1 MTALEEFLHQGML
14 PFVGRDAELDRLIG
28 FWRATP
34 YAQMLRASLVQAEA
48 GIGKSRL
55 LDELIRRVAAE
66 EGMVVHVKF
75 YPESAISLGPL
86 LASAL
91 WNSALGRE
99 LLRAEP
105 EGTLPSVIGALR
117 RLCRLR
123 PTLIVLEDTHL
134 LSPESTPELAS
145 LMNALSDETVS
156 VLCVCRPSEWKG
168 RSVMEG
174 FLVERIEMEG
184 LDEAGIGAMWEG
196 LFGAPCDAVVAG
208 LLHRAT
214 LGNALAL
221 RSVLRSGI
229 DSRVIARAGDGWSI
243 ADPGGSFARLM
254 KRNVELLS
262 AAMVA
267 HLEDDEM
274 RLTERLACLGEIF
287 SREAAGALIGEDNP
301 LLERLLAKGVLST
314 TSMLPSPL
322 GGLPPMPGVTPGPAF
337 PSSAHPL
344 LVFTHTLLH
353 KHLAE
358 RAAVDAEALI
368 GVIAGNHPIYSLLPF
383 SLAQRHVASLH
394 PSVQGLRIAAERAL
408 YVAWLLDQSLDQHSG
423 MKAWETASAMFD
435 VMRGADPDED
445 ERWGLRLMQ
454 IRVSLLRF
462 GSPEVREECARK
474 FYEATSWED
483 RPALIPFRLTALGFY
498 TGTHRDISPGIH
510 VRAWEE
516 LERIIETAPAFRLHR
531 SYIKC
536 LGAVAQTAAL
546 QMDHSLMASIRIRV
560 EGLLGELPVEERKLF
575 EWMIYPFYLLAFD
588 TPEELEDRREMYRR
602 IEGNGPG
609 NRSNDGRVLGFYK
622 VKFLAHTGEM
632 DAAQAAASDA
642 SRWFREQGIW
652 NNSMQCAMDGLSA
665 QSVLG
670 RDLPAIEAEMR
681 TFLQDIPYR
690 DDSVMDDVAS
700 EVAAI
705 GLLRGDP
712 AWGWRLCRE
721 LGAGRAGTLPMG
733 ALVALALGDLPLADE
748 CLRHPWSPQFLVDRP
763 GYDLLGAMLRLLLHA
778 DGDPGDIAPRVA
790 GLLGRPVL
798 RLHDTLVIGAVITI
812 LRAMRGSPAC
822 APIHDALRDAIAAS
836 LDARLTWFA
845 DRQLAPPISTLLDL
859 FGEYLEPTA
868 RKRWG
873 EREVGIRDARSGDG
887 ESQGSVTVSML
898 GTIQV
903 GAKHGKLAPLRGVRI
918 RTLLGLMVADQMIG
932 ASLTPQEFILLAG
945 EDDDPE
951 LARKKRNMGVVRLRE
966 IMGADAILTDGRTPR
981 LNLAL
986 VEVDLLRADELVK
999 RSLAAAREGAWVRA
1013 QPLLLE
1019 ALQMTRG
1026 EVPFPTL
1033 YEGFFEAAREDFDF
1047 RLRSAVL
1054 DIARGLLREG
1064 DTGGAEE
1071 ILRRAF
1077 DAMPDDQEIAEL
1089 LRDALVSRGNRVE
1102 AERIRLRA
1110 KEAAA

>member
-1 MTALEEFLHQGML
+1 MTPLEEFLHQGTL
-14 PFVGRDAELDRLIG
+14 PFVGRNAELDRLIE

-34 YAQMLRASLVQAEA
+34 YAQMLRASLLQAEA

-66 EGMVVHVKF
+66 EGVVVHVKF

-184 LDEAGIGAMWEG
+184 LDEMGIEAMWEG
-196 LFGAPCDAVVAG
+196 LFGTPCDAMVAG
-208 LLHRAT
+208 LLHTAT

-229 DSRVIARAGDGWSI
+229 DSRVISRVGDRWSI

-267 HLEDDEM
+267 HLSDDEM
-274 RLTERLACLGEIF
+274 RLAERLACLGEIF
-287 SREAAGALIGEDNP
+287 SREAAGALIGDDNP

-314 TSMLPSPL
+314 TPMLPSPL
-322 GGLPPMPGVTPGPAF
+322 GGLPPMPGFTPGSVF
-337 PSSAHPL
+337 PSSAYPL

-358 RAAVDAEALI
+358 HAVVDPVALA
-368 GVIAGNHPIYSLLPF
+368 GVIAENHPLYSLLPF
-383 SLAQRHVASLH
+383 SLMQRHAAALS
-394 PSVQGLRIAAERAL
+394 SSTRGLRIAAERAL

-423 MKAWETASAMFD
+423 LKAWEAASAMFG
-435 VMRGADPDED
+435 VMRGVAPDDD

-454 IRVSLLRF
+454 IKVSLLRF
-462 GSPEVREECARK
+462 GSPEVREEGARE

-483 RPALIPFRLTALGFY
+483 HPALIPFRLTALGFY

-536 LGAVAQTAAL
+536 VGAVAQTAAL
-546 QMDHSLMASIRIRV
+546 QMERPLMASIRRRV
-560 EGLLGELPVEERKLF
+560 EGLLEELPVEERKLF

-588 TPEELEDRREMYRR
+588 TPEELDDRREMYRR

-622 VKFLAHTGEM
+622 VKFLTHIGEM
-632 DAAQAAASDA
+632 DAAQVAAAEA

-652 NNSMQCAMDGLSA
+652 NNIMQCDMDGLSA
-665 QSVLG
+665 QSALG
-670 RDLPAIEAEMR
+670 RDLPTIESEVR
-681 TFLQDIPYR
+681 TLLQDIPYR
-690 DDSVMDDVAS
+690 DDSAMDEAAS
-700 EVAAI
+700 QVAAI

-712 AWGWRLCRE
+712 AWGWRLCNE
-721 LGAGRAGTLPMG
+721 LSAGRALTLPMG
-733 ALVALALGDLPLADE
+733 ALLAIALGDFSHADE
-748 CLRHPWSPQFLVDRP
+748 CLSLPWSPQFLVDRP
-763 GYDLLGAMLRLLLHA
+763 GYETLGAMLRHLLHT
-778 DGDPGDIAPRVA
+778 DGDPGEIPIRVA
-790 GLLGRPVL
+790 DLLGRPVL
-798 RLHDTLVIGAVITI
+798 RLHDPLVIGSAITL
-812 LRAMRGSPAC
+812 LRAMRDSPAH
-822 APIHDALRDAIAAS
+822 APIHDALRDAIAGA
-836 LDARLTWFA
+836 LDARLAWFA
-845 DRQLAPPISTLLDL
+845 DRELASPMSTLLDL
-859 FGEYLEPTA
+859 FGEYHEPAA
-868 RKRWG
+868 RKSWG
-873 EREVGIRDARSGDG
+873 ER
-887 ESQGSVTVSML
+887 
-898 GTIQV
+898 
-903 GAKHGKLAPLRGVRI
+903 
-918 RTLLGLMVADQMIG
+918 
-932 ASLTPQEFILLAG
+932 
-945 EDDDPE
+945 
-951 LARKKRNMGVVRLRE
+951 LAR
-966 IMGADAILTDGRTPR
+966 I
-981 LNLAL
+981 
-986 VEVDLLRADELVK
+986 
-999 RSLAAAREGAWVRA
+999 
-1013 QPLLLE
+1013 
-1019 ALQMTRG
+1019 
-1026 EVPFPTL
+1026 
-1033 YEGFFEAAREDFDF
+1033 
-1047 RLRSAVL
+1047 
-1054 DIARGLLREG
+1054 
-1064 DTGGAEE
+1064 
-1071 ILRRAF
+1071 
-1077 DAMPDDQEIAEL
+1077 
-1089 LRDALVSRGNRVE
+1089 
-1102 AERIRLRA
+1102 
-1110 KEAAA
+1110 